1 MDKKE
6 KFFGIL
12 MPLFSLPSKHGIG
25 TLGKSAYDFV
35 DFASLSGAKV
45 WQMLPLNVTSY
56 GDSPYQSP
64 SSTGL
69 NYYFI
74 DLDLLKEEGLLKDK
88 DIDDSLFGDNPNRV
102 NYEMLFHHR
111 LDVLR
116 VAYSRFNKKNASFR
130 KFVKDGQYN
139 DFAFYMVLKEKNNY
153 RPFYEWNEEEKN
165 YTPELEEK
173 IKKEY
178 KDEYLFYVWTQYI
191 FLKQYLNLKKYA
203 NKKGLLIMGDM
214 PIYVAYDSVEAYKYP
229 ELFNFNEDHSPKTV
243 AGVPPDAFSDL
254 GQLWGNPIYNWNY
267 QKNTNYEWFNKR
279 IYNNLKIFDILR
291 IDHFRGFSAYY
302 EIPFGNKDAK
312 IGQWVDGPKF
322 DLFKDKTNL
331 PIIAENL
338 GVIDQGVIDLMNQ
351 TGYPGMEVVLF
362 TVNNE
367 AQDDSNKPWNAPYNA
382 IAYSGTHD
390 NETVMGTLKEQ
401 SEESLSF
408 YKRVI
413 KRCADYLNIEYKD
426 DNLDELCDTVN
437 RLALS
442 YPCFGSILTMQDL
455 LHLDNSAR
463 INHPSVLS
471 NDNWVYRFNKK
482 DFSKTIAKKIR
493 KEVAMSGRIPE

>member
-12 MPLFSLPSKHGIG
+12 MPLFSLPSKHGVG
-25 TLGKSAYDFV
+25 TLGKEAYHFV
-35 DFASLSGAKV
+35 DFAVSSGAKV

-64 SSTGL
+64 SSNGL

-74 DLDLLKEEGLLKDK
+74 DLDILKDEGLIKDE
-88 DIDDSLFGDNPNRV
+88 DIDDSLFGDNPHKV

-116 VAYSRFNKKNASFR
+116 VAFSRFNKNDKSF
-130 KFVKDGQYN
+130 KDFVDKGEYN

-153 RPFYEWNEEEKN
+153 RPFYEWNEDEKN
-165 YTPELEEK
+165 YSPELEAK
-173 IKKEY
+173 VKKEY
-178 KDEYLFYVWTQYI
+178 ENEYLFYVWTQYE
-191 FLKQYLNLKKYA
+191 FLKQYKDLKKYA
-203 NKKGLLIMGDM
+203 NEKGLEIMGDM

-229 ELFNFNEDHSPKTV
+229 ELFLFNEDHTPKMV

-254 GQLWGNPIYNWNY
+254 GQLWGNPIYNWEY

-279 IYNNLKIFDILR
+279 IMSNLEIFDILR

-302 EIPFGNKDAK
+302 EIPFGNTDAR
-312 IGQWVDGPKF
+312 IGEWKDGPKF
-322 DLFKDKTNL
+322 DLFKGKTNL

-338 GVIDQGVIDLMNQ
+338 GVIDQGVIDLMEQ

-367 AQDDSNKPWNAPYNA
+367 AKDDSNKPWNAPFNA

-390 NETVMGTLKEQ
+390 NETVMGTLKEL
-401 SEESLSF
+401 SEEELELH
-408 YKRVI
+408 KKVI
-413 KRCADYLNIEYKD
+413 KGCAEYLNIEYKD
-426 DNLDELCDTVN
+426 NDLDELTDTVN
-437 RLALS
+437 RLALA
-442 YPCFGSILTMQDL
+442 YPCLGAILPMQDI
-455 LHLDNSAR
+455 LHLDNGAR

-471 NDNWVYRFNKK
+471 DTNWVYRFSSNDFNDELAKEIKK
-482 DFSKTIAKKIR
+482 KV
-493 KEVAMSGRIPE
+493 VAAGRLK